1 MVPRRQLKWLFFL
14 LPEEKEVLGKII
26 TTCGFYGSVVLW
38 DTQPSAGCSDTFLA
52 SSLIPPE
59 ERKLAHSLKMAAGGA
74 STSTLRATIRITWA
88 SGRKIIVQL
97 DHFRKDCFHAK
108 RTSLHRGRELM
119 SPHRALKSVSSQR
132 WVLGQSG
139 GTAVLPWRLFT
150 WNRCR
155 VPVCKWSHL
164 AA

>member
-74 STSTLRATIRITWA
+74 STSTLRATIRIT
-88 SGRKIIVQL
+88 
-97 DHFRKDCFHAK
+97 
-108 RTSLHRGRELM
+108 
-119 SPHRALKSVSSQR
+119 
-132 WVLGQSG
+132 
-139 GTAVLPWRLFT
+139 
-150 WNRCR
+150 
-155 VPVCKWSHL
+155 
-164 AA
+164 